1 MTERKEQEL
10 ENKIEL
16 YSFLTS
22 VFMTLPDE
30 KFLDSLLSLAW
41 EESDSRGCNEIAAYA
56 KEIQG
61 RDHEEVLLELGRD
74 RAKLVRGASNDG
86 MEPPYE
92 SMYVKSEAA
101 NTSIGSLNRFYGDV
115 GYEVSEDTKEAPDQ
129 IGVEFSFM
137 ELMLRREL
145 EAVQAGDDDTA
156 TQCEEVRRHFM
167 AQHLGRWAHDY
178 ASAMRNHA
186 QTGFYRGIALLIEE
200 TV

>member
-30 KFLDSLLSLAW
+30 EFLNSLLSLAW

-145 EAVQAGDDDTA
+145 EAVQAGDDGTA
-156 TQCEEVRRHFM
+156 AQCEEVRRHFM

>member
-1 MTERKEQEL
+1 MAERKEQEL
-10 ENKIEL
+10 ENKIGL
-16 YSFLTS
+16 YSFLSS
-22 VFMTLPDE
+22 VFMTLPDDA
-30 KFLDSLLSLAW
+30 FLDSLFALEW
-41 EESDSRGCNEIAAYA
+41 GDSDSRGCNEIAAYA
-56 KEIQG
+56 AAQKDKD
-61 RDHEEVLLELGRD
+61 REEVLLDLGRD
-74 RAKLVRGASNDG
+74 RARLVRGTGNDG

-145 EAVQAGDDDTA
+145 EAVRAGDEDIA